1 MSYSRV
7 ASILVIVIATGY
19 LLIITKSY
27 LIPIVIAIIIWFLIR
42 ELRQFLQ
49 RSDIIKNHFPIWLQ
63 NIIVFALI
71 FSVISLVSS
80 LLTNSI
86 TQFSEVIP
94 SYQGNIQTI
103 NNSLQESLGID
114 IIDRIEEYTGSLEI
128 SRMVQP
134 LLNSVTNILSDG
146 FLILLYCIFLL
157 LEETTFPNKLK
168 LMFSDNQTYKQF
180 IALLDTV
187 DQSVGSYFS
196 IKTLMSVLTG
206 ILSYI
211 VLRII
216 GVDSPI
222 LWSFI
227 IFLFNY
233 IPSIGSLVAT
243 TFPIIIA
250 MLQFGEILP
259 GIWVLIGVG
268 SIQIL
273 VGNFLEPRLMGN
285 TLNISPLVVLISL
298 FSWGAIWGIVGMI
311 LSVPIMVMLIFI
323 FAQFP
328 STRGLAVMLSRNG
341 KLYGIDTE

>member
-1 MSYSRV
+1 MSYSRA
-7 ASILVIVIATGY
+7 ASILIIIIATGY

-27 LIPIVIAIIIWFLIR
+27 LIPIVLAVIIWYLIR
-42 ELRQFLQ
+42 ELRFFLQ
-49 RSDIIKNHFPIWLQ
+49 QSQFIKNHFPIWLQ

-71 FSVISLVSS
+71 FSVISLLSS

-86 TQFSEVIP
+86 SQFSTVVP
-94 SYQGNIQTI
+94 SYQKNIQTLNTSI
-103 NNSLQESLGID
+103 QETLGLD
-114 IIDRIEEYTGSLEI
+114 IISRLEEYTGSLDV
-128 SRMVQP
+128 SRMAQP
-134 LLNSVTNILSDG
+134 ILNSVTGILSNG

-157 LEETTFPNKLK
+157 LEEATFTNKLK
-168 LMFSDNQTYKQF
+168 LMFKDKQSYKQF
-180 IALLDTV
+180 CDLLDTI
-187 DQSVGSYFS
+187 DRSFGSYFS
-196 IKTLMSVLTG
+196 IKTLMSVITG
-206 ILSYI
+206 VLSYI

-216 GVDSPI
+216 EVDSPI

-233 IPSIGSLVAT
+233 IPSIGSLIAT
-243 TFPIIIA
+243 TFPVVIA
-250 MLQFGEILP
+250 MLQFGAILP
-259 GIWVLIGVG
+259 GIWVLLGVG

-273 VGNFLEPRLMGN
+273 VGNFLEPRMMGS

-328 STRGLAVMLSRNG
+328 STHGLAVMLSKNG
-341 KLYGIDTE
+341 KLTVAD